1 MNNTINVLIVED
13 EPIIIGLLKNIF
25 QQLSESHSNL
35 IFNLHTTSNCNSA
48 MDRIEKAIIGKP
60 FDLAL
65 LDINIPPSK
74 QKNILSGEDL
84 GLELRKYFPRIKII
98 IYTSNNDN
106 YRLNNILKS
115 VNPDG
120 FLIKSDIDYKGLIK
134 AIDRV
139 LTNPP
144 YYSTSILGLIRQHI
158 SNDFLLDTTDRILLY
173 EISKGTKNKDLP
185 NFVNLSKSGIERRKR
200 HLKEVFNIEGKGDKS
215 LIQIAK
221 EKGYV

>member
-1 MNNTINVLIVED
+1 MNKTINVLITED
-13 EPIIIGLLKNIF
+13 EPIIIGLLKKIF
-25 QQLSESHSNL
+25 QHLSDSDGNWS
-35 IFNLHTTSNCNSA
+35 FKLHTTLNCDSA
-48 MDRIEKAIIGKP
+48 MDKIEKAVIGKP

-84 GLELRKYFPRIKII
+84 GLELRKYFPKIKII

-120 FLIKSDIDYKGLIK
+120 FLIKSDLDYKDLAK
-134 AIDRV
+134 AILRV
-139 LTNPP
+139 LTKPP
-144 YYSTSILGLIRQHI
+144 YYSPSVLGLIRKHI
-158 SNDFLLDTTDRILLY
+158 ANDFILDSTDRILLH
-173 EISKGTKNKDLP
+173 EISKGTKTKDLP
-185 NFVNLSKSGIERRKR
+185 NFVNLSKGGVELRKR
-200 HLKEVFNIEGKGDKS
+200 RLKEVFNVEDKGDKK